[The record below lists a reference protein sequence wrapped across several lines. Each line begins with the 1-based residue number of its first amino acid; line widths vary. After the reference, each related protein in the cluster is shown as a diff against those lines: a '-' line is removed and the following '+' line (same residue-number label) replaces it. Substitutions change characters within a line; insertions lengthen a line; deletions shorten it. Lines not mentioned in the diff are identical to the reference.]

1 MSVSTT
7 ATLAGKIE
15 AFIEATGGARGADG
29 PPEERFIRD
38 ALHGSVNLNPHE
50 VAFVDTQLFQRLR
63 GTIQNGGALY
73 AYPSARH
80 TRFEHALGVLF
91 VADRMLRR
99 LKSLSG
105 APTISY
111 RDECTVRLAALL
123 HDLGHGMFS
132 HCSERVLLNTPS
144 LACQLEPEC
153 DARQPHEQV
162 GAALIRSRALRPLF
176 EAADVDPAAVAALV
190 LGDREA
196 AGQLGIPG
204 FLCELISGP
213 IDADKLDYFARD
225 AQFSGVA
232 AILDLDRILQT
243 IRIGSGGERLGL
255 ALAGAT
261 ELEKLLFSR
270 ITMYQAIYNHHT
282 KLAVENMIQGA
293 VEEIVG
299 SAIDPSY
306 AGGPGVQVRA
316 VRADE
321 GRWGSEEIAFR
332 SVLDF
337 LRVSDEAFLAAITEN
352 RYLGELLEQIRRR
365 ELFKRAF
372 VLTWQ
377 SVANRDSVGEDAY
390 LALLAQLRRPET
402 VSAVRRA
409 IYEEART
416 RVPELRP
423 TQVWVHAAGD
433 PSVGSPDEYILERGG
448 QPVERATIFSGWD
461 AELAVPR
468 HGVLR
473 TYRLYK
479 APVYIFAP
487 AAARTIVG
495 QIACEVIA
503 ALYRGP
509 GRLELTEPVD

>member
-1 MSVSTT
+1 MPPFEDQ
-7 ATLAGKIE
+7 IE
-15 AFIEATGGARGADG
+15 AFVEATGGARGAGG
-29 PPEERFIRD
+29 PPEERYIRD
-38 ALHGSVNLNPHE
+38 ALHGSVHLNPHE
-50 VAFVDTQLFQRLR
+50 VAFVDIQLFQRLR

-99 LKSLSG
+99 LRSLPG
-105 APTISY
+105 VPDIS
-111 RDECTVRLAALL
+111 DQQACTVRLAALL
-123 HDLGHGMFS
+123 HDLGHGLFS
-132 HCSERVLLNTPS
+132 HCSERVLLNTPA
-144 LACQLEPEC
+144 LACQLDGQAC
-153 DARQPHEQV
+153 DKQPHELV
-162 GAALIRSRALRPLF
+162 GAALIRSAALRPLF
-176 EAADVDPAAVAALV
+176 EQAGVDPAAVAALV
-190 LGDREA
+190 LGDREQA
-196 AGQLGIPG
+196 SALGIPG
-204 FLCELISGP
+204 FLSELISGP

-232 AILDLDRILQT
+232 AILDFDRILQT
-243 IRIGSGGERLGL
+243 VRIGAGGERLGL

-299 SAIDPSY
+299 SAIDPAF
-306 AGGPGVQVRA
+306 AGGPGVLVRSSHA
-316 VRADE
+316 IGE
-321 GRWGSEEIAFR
+321 HWGWQEIRFS

-337 LRVSDEAFLAAITEN
+337 LRVGDEAFLSAITEN
-352 RYLGELLEQIRRR
+352 RHLGELLEQIRRR

-377 SVANRDSVGEDAY
+377 SVVNREHVDEDAY
-390 LALLAQLRRPET
+390 LAYLSELRRPTT
-402 VSAVRRA
+402 VSAVRKA
-409 IYEEART
+409 IYQAARG
-416 RVPELRP
+416 RLPGLRP
-423 TQVWVHAAGD
+423 TQVWVHATGD
-433 PSVGSPDEYILERGG
+433 PSVGSPDDYILERSG

-461 AELAVPR
+461 AHLAVPR

-479 APVYIFAP
+479 APIYIFAP
-487 AAARTIVG
+487 AQARAVLG
-495 QIACEVIA
+495 QIAREVLA
-503 ALYRGP
+503 ARYSGP
-509 GRLELTEPVD
+509 GHLDLAEPSD